1 MNQKT
6 NAARLSIFSNTGLI
20 ILKLAVGIISGSV
33 SIISEAIHSFMDLL
47 ASVIAYFSVRI
58 SDKPADD
65 RHPYGH
71 GKFENVSGVAEA
83 MLIFI
88 AAGWIIYEAV
98 NKILAPSAVENIG
111 IGFGVMIISG
121 IVNFFISNRLYSV
134 AKKTGSIALEADA
147 LHLKTD
153 VYTSFGVAIGLAL
166 LWITGIH
173 MLDPIIAIFVALLIL
188 KESFTLFI
196 KAYAPLLDSTLPQE
210 DVDKIVQI
218 IQNHCSDSMSFHNF
232 RTRKAGNYRYVDF
245 HLTLDGNISV
255 KEAHAICDRI
265 ENDINSEFEQIEV
278 NIHVEHF

>member
-20 ILKLAVGIISGSV
+20 VLKLVVGIISGSV

-58 SDKPADD
+58 SDKPADI

-88 AAGWIIYEAV
+88 AAGWIIYEAIK
-98 NKILAPSAVENIG
+98 KILAPSAVENIG

-121 IVNFFISNRLYSV
+121 IVNFFISSRLYTV
-134 AKKTGSIALEADA
+134 AKKTNSIALEADA

-188 KESFTLFI
+188 KESFSLFI

-218 IQNHCSDSMSFHNF
+218 IQNHCTNTMGFHNL

-245 HLTLDGNISV
+245 HLNLDGSISV

-265 ENDINSEFEQIEV
+265 ENDIYSEFEQIEV
-278 NIHVEHF
+278 SIHVEHF

>member
-33 SIISEAIHSFMDLL
+33 SVISEAIHSFMDLL

>member
-20 ILKLAVGIISGSV
+20 VLKLVVGMISGSV
-33 SIISEAIHSFMDLL
+33 SVISEAIHSFMDLL

-121 IVNFFISNRLYSV
+121 IVNFYISNRLYSV

-255 KEAHAICDRI
+255 KEAHAICDQI